1 MYEIMTSGDFEEVI
15 EALGLKN
22 AKRTYLY
29 TPTEDS
35 YRANSFAVWEFT
47 ESEFN
52 ILNASYDGNDDE
64 WYQKF
69 PDIWWRYAEGT
80 NIADDPD
87 YEVHGFTFHGNPVK
101 AWADTSADHVAI
113 YEDEDGQQ
121 VADEYGYD
129 YRNPLEYCVSEIG
142 ASTPKNIDA
151 VCTGLAKLNSM
162 TLAEFFKKYMEADD
176 EEISE

>member
-1 MYEIMTSGDFEEVI
+1 MYEILTSGDFEKVI

-35 YRANSFAVWEFT
+35 YWANSFAVWEFT
-47 ESEFN
+47 ESEFY
-52 ILNASYDGNDDE
+52 ILNDDVVDKA
-64 WYQKF
+64 WDDRF
-69 PDIWWRYAEGT
+69 FGLWWRYSDGT

-87 YEVHGFTFHGNPVK
+87 YEVHGFTFHGKPVK
-101 AWADTSADHVAI
+101 AWADTNADHVEI

-129 YRNPLEYCVSEIG
+129 YLNPLEYCVNEIG
-142 ASTPKNIDA
+142 ASTPQNVDA
-151 VCTGLAKLNSM
+151 VCTGLAKLNGM

>member
-1 MYEIMTSGDFEEVI
+1 MIEIMTSGDFEKVV

-35 YRANSFAVWEFT
+35 PWADSFAVWEFT

-52 ILNASYDGNDDE
+52 ILNDDIVDE
-64 WYQKF
+64 AWDDKF
-69 PDIWWRYAEGT
+69 LGLWWRYAEGT
-80 NIADDPD
+80 NIADNPD
-87 YEVHGFTFHGNPVK
+87 YEVHDFTFHGKPVK
-101 AWADTSADHVAI
+101 AWADTGVDHVDI

-121 VADEYGYD
+121 IADEYGYD
-129 YRNPLEYCVSEIG
+129 YLNPLEYCVNEIG
-142 ASTPKNIDA
+142 ASTPKNVDA
-151 VCTGLAKLNSM
+151 VCTGLAKLNGM
-162 TLAEFFKKYMEADD
+162 TLAEFFKKYMEEDD

>member
-1 MYEIMTSGDFEEVI
+1 MIEIMTSGDFEKVV

-35 YRANSFAVWEFT
+35 PWADSFAVWEFT

-52 ILNASYDGNDDE
+52 ILNNDIVDDA
-64 WYQKF
+64 WDDKF
-69 PDIWWRYAEGT
+69 FGLWWRYAEGT
-80 NIADDPD
+80 NIADNTD
-87 YEVHGFTFHGNPVK
+87 YEVHDFTFHDKPVK
-101 AWADTSADHVAI
+101 AWADTNADHVIAVV
-113 YEDEDGQQ
+113 YDDGQWIFT
-121 VADEYGYD
+121 DWGYK
-129 YRNPLEYCVSEIG
+129 YLNPLEYCTTEIG
-142 ASTPKNIDA
+142 ASTPKNVDA
-151 VCTGLAKLNSM
+151 VCTGLAKLNGM